1 MEFNDLKAQY
11 SLISKNLEVRFSHIC
26 AKGSFIMGA
35 EVKELEEKLAS
46 YTGAKY
52 AIAVANGTDALT
64 LALMAI
70 DLKEGEEVIMPAF
83 TYFATAEATA
93 ILKGKCVFV
102 DINEE
107 TYNIDETLIEKAIT
121 SKTRAIMPVSLFG
134 QCSNMEKINEIAKKH
149 NLTVIEDAAQS
160 FGAAYKGKK
169 SCNLSHIAS
178 TSFFPSKPLGC
189 YGDGGMLFT
198 SDETLAKKMQMLRIH
213 GQSVKYV
220 HDVVG
225 MNSRLD
231 TLQAAVLL
239 EKITLFDAELI
250 KRQELANTYNEALKE
265 KFITPKIAEYNTV
278 SAWAQY
284 VLRHKNREEILAKL
298 KEAGIPTAIYYPIPL
313 TMQNVFKGQYK
324 ESDFP
329 IANKI
334 AKEVFSIPFGPYLTK
349 EDGEKVIKVLLS
361 I

>member
-11 SLISKNLEVRFSHIC
+11 SLISKNLEARFSHIC

-198 SDETLAKKMQMLRIH
+198 SDETLAKKMQMLRVH

-220 HDVVG
+220 HDVIG

-239 EKITLFDAELI
+239 EKITLFDAELS

-329 IANKI
+329 IANKL
-334 AKEVFSIPFGPYLTK
+334 AKEVFSIPFGPYLKK
-349 EDGEKVIKVLLS
+349 EDQEKVIKVLLS

>member
-1 MEFNDLKAQY
+1 MEFNDLKTQY
-11 SLISKNLEVRFSHIC
+11 HLISKNLEKRFTEIC
-26 AKGSFIMGA
+26 TKSSFIMGA

-46 YTGAKY
+46 YTGAKH
-52 AIAVANGTDALT
+52 AIAVANGTDSLT

-83 TYFATAEATA
+83 TYFATAEATT
-93 ILKGKCVFV
+93 ILKGKCVFI

-107 TYNIDETLIEKAIT
+107 TYNIDENLIEKAIT

-134 QCSNMEKINEIAKKH
+134 QASNMEKINEIAKRY
-149 NLTVIEDAAQS
+149 NIVVIEDAAQS
-160 FGAAYKGKK
+160 FGAVYKGKK
-169 SCNLSHIAS
+169 SCNLADIGS

-198 SDETLAKKMQMLRIH
+198 SNEEIAKKLKMLRVH

-220 HDVVG
+220 HDIIG

-231 TLQAAVLL
+231 TLQAGVLL
-239 EKITLFDAELI
+239 EKINLFDDELK
-250 KRQELANTYNEALKE
+250 KREEIAKVYNNALSG
-265 KFITPKIAEYNTV
+265 KFITPKLASYNEV

-284 VLRHKNREEILAKL
+284 VLRHEKREEILAKL
-298 KEAGIPTAIYYPIPL
+298 KEVGIPTAIYYPIPL

-329 IANKI
+329 IANKV
-334 AKEVFSIPFGPYLTK
+334 AKEVFSIPFSPYLSR
-349 EDGEKVIKVLLS
+349 EDQEKVIQTLLS
-361 I
+361 F